1 MENQSFIEET
11 ILHFSE
17 NALVDSSCKQNYK
30 RFTAEYAEYAEIA
43 EKVTL
48 QFSALSAPSAATS
61 SIFEIKSLG

>member
-30 RFTAEYAEYAEIA
+30 RFTAEYAEIA